1 VHLIYKF
8 PLFCNKVLTHTK
20 KCVIIS
26 RIEYPFEAF
35 GMKKP
40 IAEGTL
46 ENLILSAEGARL
58 QNVAESLRQKDG
70 ADKSIHLC
78 LCVNPELPK
87 NLVAIFIF

>member
-1 VHLIYKF
+1 LGFVNILNDFSRQKVHLIYKF

-46 ENLILSAEGARL
+46 ENLILSAEGARRIRRIS
-58 QNVAESLRQKDG
+58 QAKGQRSFYSFKE
-70 ADKSIHLC
+70 
-78 LCVNPELPK
+78 
-87 NLVAIFIF
+87 